1 MAKISDE
8 SRFEFNTKSK
18 PIKAEI
24 EEMLKKEKEIVAVM
38 KRDTGG
44 VEYKKLLLAEQMIY
58 IATLYI
64 QINSLSMYI
73 MKTRNNDMLNDAR
86 KMLYKAIIYLEEIV
100 STTVDCPYTDLVPNW
115 EKIANTP
122 VEKRY
127 YLVRKLGLCIQMLVD
142 AFGDNSKWKWSFVE
156 MRGRF
161 TVVAK
166 NLIDMKKASKDFFEP
181 SSPEYDSTV
190 LYVRLIKKLID
201 QSAQDYRDKY
211 ELSSRRI
218 DDMKM
223 AINFLLALR
232 RIAIVM
238 NDKDEAEELKKKASV
253 WKGKMEADQKSG
265 RVS

>member
-1 MAKISDE
+1 MSKITEED
-8 SRFEFNTKSK
+8 RKEFNEKQK

-24 EEMLKKEKEIVAVM
+24 EEALKKEKEILAVM
-38 KRDTGG
+38 KNDTGG

-58 IATLYI
+58 VSTLYI
-64 QINSLSMYI
+64 QINALSVHI
-73 MKTRNNDMLNDAR
+73 MDTRNNDVLNDAR
-86 KMLYKAIIYLEEIV
+86 KILYKAIIYLEEIV
-100 STTVDCPYTDLVPNW
+100 TAYVDCPYTDLVPNW
-115 EKIANTP
+115 ERIANTP

-127 YLVRKLGLCIQMLVD
+127 YLVRKLGLAIQMLVD

-223 AINFLLALR
+223 AINFLLAQR

-238 NDKDEAEELKKKASV
+238 GDKDDAEELKKKAAV
-253 WKGKMEADQKSG
+253 WKGKMESDQKSG